1 MANTSLMMM
10 AKHGSGWTK
19 RNQRV
24 GLQMSHPLCYTNR
37 MMKMKK
43 QKDIPSGYELDPVWG
58 PINGALRPCKQYTTI
73 AVGKTIEWT
82 SYNAMQRKLNRDAD
96 KRRMG
101 KHIWYGEMFIAA
113 CLGAAL
119 ALTIASLV

>member
-1 MANTSLMMM
+1 
-10 AKHGSGWTK
+10 
-19 RNQRV
+19 
-24 GLQMSHPLCYTNR
+24 

-43 QKDIPSGYELDPVWG
+43 Q
-58 PINGALRPCKQYTTI
+58 
-73 AVGKTIEWT
+73 IEWT

-96 KRRMG
+96 KRRME
-101 KHIWYGEMFIAA
+101 KHIRYGEVFIAA

>member
-1 MANTSLMMM
+1 
-10 AKHGSGWTK
+10 
-19 RNQRV
+19 
-24 GLQMSHPLCYTNR
+24 MSYPLCYTNR

-43 QKDIPSGYELDPVWG
+43 Q
-58 PINGALRPCKQYTTI
+58 
-73 AVGKTIEWT
+73 IEWT

-96 KRRMG
+96 KYRME

>member
-1 MANTSLMMM
+1 
-10 AKHGSGWTK
+10 
-19 RNQRV
+19 
-24 GLQMSHPLCYTNR
+24 MSHPLCYTNR

-58 PINGALRPCKQYTTI
+58 PINGALRPCKQYTMNP
-73 AVGKTIEWT
+73 AWKPIEWT
-82 SYNAMQRKLNRDAD
+82 SYNVMQRKLNRDAD
-96 KRRMG
+96 KRRME
-101 KHIWYGEMFIAA
+101 KHIRYGQLFIAA